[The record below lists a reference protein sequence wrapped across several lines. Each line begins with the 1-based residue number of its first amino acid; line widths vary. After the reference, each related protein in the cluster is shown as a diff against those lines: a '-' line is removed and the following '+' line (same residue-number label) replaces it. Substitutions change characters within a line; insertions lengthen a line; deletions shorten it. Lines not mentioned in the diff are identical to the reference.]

1 MADDENGFHGL
12 VLPDGVEKR
21 VLYHSSYRAIATY
34 GASLADLDREL
45 QGILHSRGCV
55 VKEDQRL
62 NYCGKSA
69 RAAPHPI
76 FYHSSPFHSLRCL
89 SLPYVSR
96 RRDKGECID
105 THAHGHLRQ
114 LGLRTAENVGGIL
127 EHRSRRHCR
136 ELFLDFYYVGVPRRR
151 RRRPTTVS
159 LLLEI

>member
-89 SLPYVSR
+89 SLPYVQS
-96 RRDKGECID
+96 
-105 THAHGHLRQ
+105 T
-114 LGLRTAENVGGIL
+114 
-127 EHRSRRHCR
+127 S
-136 ELFLDFYYVGVPRRR
+136 
-151 RRRPTTVS
+151 
-159 LLLEI
+159 